1 MSLKTGDN
9 DLTLSI
15 LDEGIKIFGSKM
27 FYKKVEPVLQKK
39 YLLSKFLFYK
49 SLELTHIYMLNIF
62 VSVK

>member
-27 FYKKVEPVLQKK
+27 FYKKVEPVL
-39 YLLSKFLFYK
+39 
-49 SLELTHIYMLNIF
+49 
-62 VSVK
+62 